1 MKRVILVHGFMG
13 SPDENWFPWL
23 KNQLVE
29 QGISVIVPAMPNPN
43 LPRYKK
49 WLEFLK
55 EQVGEVDSDTFFV
68 GHSLGCP
75 TILRLLEGL
84 PAGQKASGAVLVSGF
99 AEPIRLINLNGFTAG
114 SWDDEKIRQSVGEI
128 VLINS
133 DNDEHVPL
141 QMAERMRDRFGA
153 KLIVLHD
160 AGHIT
165 AKSGHLTVP
174 ELKDELMRL
183 MS

>member
-1 MKRVILVHGFMG
+1 MHGFMG
-13 SPDENWFPWL
+13 DPEENWFPWL
-23 KNQLVE
+23 KNELMNAGVT
-29 QGISVIVPAMPNPN
+29 VIVPAMPNPN
-43 LPRYKK
+43 FPRFQK

-55 EQVGEVDSDTFFV
+55 EQVGDVDEDTFFV

-75 TILRLLEGL
+75 TILRFLESL
-84 PAGQKASGAVLVSGF
+84 PTGQKAGGAVLVSGF

-153 KLIVLHD
+153 SLTVLHD
-160 AGHIT
+160 AGHINS
-165 AKSGHLTVP
+165 KSGHLSVP
-174 ELKDELMRL
+174 VVMDELERML
-183 MS
+183 DI